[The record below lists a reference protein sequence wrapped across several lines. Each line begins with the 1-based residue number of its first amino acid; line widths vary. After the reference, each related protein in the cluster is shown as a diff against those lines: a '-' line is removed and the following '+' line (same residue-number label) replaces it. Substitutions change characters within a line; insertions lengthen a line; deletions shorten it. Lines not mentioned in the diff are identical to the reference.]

1 MPFENSAGIGV
12 SNHYGVRATGGAV
25 GVETT
30 DSSTHELVVDFTGA
44 TLNGTF
50 LPPVFLPQGALVKS
64 YRLRVDEAFVVTGT
78 SPTVRF
84 GSSGS
89 VPTNGVVLT
98 EAELE
103 NVGTKTPASAG
114 AGTWATSSSTG
125 LTASARLAFDLGG
138 TTPAVA
144 ATSGKAQ
151 LIIEYVNRR
160 KA

>member
-1 MPFENSAGIGV
+1 MPFENTAGIGV
-12 SNHYGVRATGGAV
+12 SNHYGVRSTGGAI

-30 DSSTHELVVDFTGA
+30 DGSTHEMVIDFTGA
-44 TLNGTF
+44 TLNGSF
-50 LPPVFLPQGALVKS
+50 LPPVVMPQGALVKS

-78 SPTVRF
+78 TPTVRF
-84 GSSGS
+84 GSTGS
-89 VPTNGVVLT
+89 VGTNGVVLT

-114 AGTWATSSSTG
+114 AGTWATNSSTG
-125 LTASARLAFDLGG
+125 LTAAAKVAFDLAG